1 MFDVIILA
9 GGMGTRLRSVV
20 SEVPKCMAPVA
31 GQPFL
36 YYLLEYLK
44 PYKPGKVVL
53 SLGYMSEKVI
63 DWVNTSA
70 RILYEY
76 PIEWVIEETPLGT
89 GGGIKLALSRCSSQE
104 VCILNGDTMF
114 KVPLDVL
121 CRLHQE
127 SSVSISLALK
137 PMTDFSRYGTVSIA
151 QNQTITEFNEKR
163 YCSRGLIN
171 GGIYFISRNSG
182 IFDGMPEK
190 FSFEKDILESFVR
203 KGELKG
209 FSFDNYFIDIGV
221 PEDYEKSQT
230 DFKDFR

>member
-9 GGMGTRLRSVV
+9 GGMGTRLRSIV
-20 SEVPKCMAPVA
+20 SEVPKCMAPVV
-31 GQPFL
+31 GHPFL

-63 DWVNTSA
+63 DWVNTSG
-70 RILYEY
+70 RVLYDY
-76 PIEWVIEETPLGT
+76 PIEWVVESAPLGT
-89 GGGIKLALSRCSSQE
+89 GGGIKLALNRCSSDN

-127 SSVSISLALK
+127 STVSISLALK
-137 PMTDFSRYGTVSIA
+137 QMKDFSRYGTVSISDD
-151 QNQTITEFNEKR
+151 NTITAFGEKR
-163 YCSRGLIN
+163 YCSRGFIN
-171 GGIYFISRNSG
+171 GGIYFISRNSK
-182 IFDGMPEK
+182 IFDAMPEK
-190 FSFEKDILESFVR
+190 FSFEKDILESLVIKR
-203 KGELKG
+203 ELKG
-209 FSFDNYFIDIGV
+209 FSFDGYFIDIGV

-230 DFKDFR
+230 DFR